1 MLTFYLKINFI
12 CIFPC
17 YLSLKRKIK
26 KERTRDLNKTS
37 LISHGIPVKYKEQ
50 STISM
55 NQGCIHITLYAPLHY
70 FALQSKKLWLAIDII
85 LNEGNIF
92 IISDE
97 TTYWKHPLCRWKGQL
112 VPLRIAVVFWEIK
125 KEQLFF
131 RDVKNEK
138 LVLNHKIKK
147 IYVPVLRIL
156 TYGKIFLFLFVRGS
170 NKLCRNVS
178 LFINLHA
185 LHYFYKIVYTQI
197 KC

>member
-1 MLTFYLKINFI
+1 MH
-12 CIFPC
+12 
-17 YLSLKRKIK
+17 
-26 KERTRDLNKTS
+26 KTS
-37 LISHGIPVKYKEQ
+37 SP
-50 STISM
+50 TM
-55 NQGCIHITLYAPLHY
+55 NCHTRKRL
-70 FALQSKKLWLAIDII
+70 
-85 LNEGNIF
+85 NIF
-92 IISDE
+92 LKYIPFTLFRTAIKE
-97 TTYWKHPLCRWKGQL
+97 TLIGYWHNFEWGQHL
-112 VPLRIAVVFWEIK
+112 HHFWWDDILETSTLQMGGSTCILRLAVVFWVIK

-131 RDVKNEK
+131 RDVKHEK
-138 LVLNHKIKK
+138 LVLNYKIKK